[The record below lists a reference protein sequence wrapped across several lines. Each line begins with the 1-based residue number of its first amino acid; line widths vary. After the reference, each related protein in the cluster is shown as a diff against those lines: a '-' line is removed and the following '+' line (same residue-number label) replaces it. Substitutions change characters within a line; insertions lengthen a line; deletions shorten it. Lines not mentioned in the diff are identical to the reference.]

1 MYTFPLELL
10 APVVTSSVTAT
21 SATIVLSQP
30 MDSLPADQYTVT
42 LTRRTGDGQLLCRY
56 TAGTATMTSFSN
68 SVLFEGLEE
77 FSVYSVS
84 IEARHTFFG
93 IVEPSN
99 APDITT
105 LSVGGHSSCI
115 ESGN

>member
-10 APVVTSSVTAT
+10 APVITSSVTAT

-42 LTRRTGDGQLLCRY
+42 LTRITGDGQFMCGS
-56 TAGTATMTSFSN
+56 TEGTVTMTSSSN
-68 SVLFEGLEE
+68 SVLLEGLEE
-77 FSVYSVS
+77 FSVYSLT
-84 IEARHTFFG
+84 IEARHDFSD
-93 IVEPSN
+93 IMVSLS

-105 LSVGGHSSCI
+105 LSAGEHSVCI
-115 ESGN
+115 ESAT

>member
-42 LTRRTGDGQLLCRY
+42 LTRITGDEQFICTLVPH
-56 TAGTATMTSFSN
+56 TVTMTTSSN
-68 SVLFEGLEE
+68 FVLLEGLEE
-77 FSVYSVS
+77 FSVYSLTL
-84 IEARHTFFG
+84 EARHDFFG
-93 IVEPSN
+93 IVESFN
-99 APDITT
+99 EPDITT
-105 LSVGGHSSCI
+105 LSAGEHSVCV
-115 ESGN
+115 ESGT

>member
-1 MYTFPLELL
+1 MYTFSLDLL

-42 LTRRTGDGQLLCRY
+42 LTRRTGDGQFIC
-56 TAGTATMTSFSN
+56 TTDSGTVTMISFSN

-77 FSVYSVS
+77 FSVYSLT
-84 IEARHTFFG
+84 IEARHDFFD
-93 IVEPSN
+93 IVEPLHGLN
-99 APDITT
+99 ITT
-105 LSVGGHSSCI
+105 LSAGEHSGCV
-115 ESGN
+115 ESGT